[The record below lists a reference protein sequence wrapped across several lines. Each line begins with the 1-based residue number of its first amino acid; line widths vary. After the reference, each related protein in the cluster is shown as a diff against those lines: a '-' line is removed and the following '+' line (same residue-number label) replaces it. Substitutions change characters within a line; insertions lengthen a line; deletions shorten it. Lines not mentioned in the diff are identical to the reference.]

1 MNQILEIME
10 DIKQNITDKQYKTIM
25 DSLKDIYEN
34 KKNSISVSLSRHNII
49 RLMDWLDY
57 NLILLPENRDL
68 HRIKKK
74 ELYKKIIQDLYNGQ
88 YYDNI
93 DFVKKVVDIYFQDK
107 DKEIHIADWNGEY
120 EFIRFRERTDD

>member
-34 KKNSISVSLSRHNII
+34 KKNSISVSLSRHKIV

-57 NLILLPENRDL
+57 NLILLPETMDS
-68 HRIKKK
+68 HRIKKNCI
-74 ELYKKIIQDLYNGQ
+74 KKSSKIFIMV
-88 YYDNI
+88 NI
-93 DFVKKVVDIYFQDK
+93 MITLILLKK
-107 DKEIHIADWNGEY
+107 
-120 EFIRFRERTDD
+120 

>member
-57 NLILLPENRDL
+57 NLILLPETMDS

-74 ELYKKIIQDLYNGQ
+74 ELNKKIIQDLYNGK

-93 DFVKKVVDIYFQDK
+93 NFVKKVVDIYFE
-107 DKEIHIADWNGEY
+107 DKEIHIAAWSGEY
-120 EFIRFRERTDD
+120 ECIRFRERTND

>member
-10 DIKQNITDKQYKTIM
+10 DIKQKITDKQYKTIM

-34 KKNSISVSLSRHNII
+34 KKNSISVSLSRHKII

-57 NLILLPENRDL
+57 NLILLPETRDCD
-68 HRIKKK
+68 RIKKK

-93 DFVKKVVDIYFQDK
+93 DFVKKVVDIYFEDK
-107 DKEIHIADWNGEY
+107 KIHIADCGY

>member
-1 MNQILEIME
+1 MNQNLEIME
-10 DIKQNITDKQYKTIM
+10 DIKQKITDKQYKTIM

-34 KKNSISVSLSRHNII
+34 KKNSISVSLSRHKIV

-57 NLILLPENRDL
+57 NLILLPETMDS

-74 ELYKKIIQDLYNGQ
+74 ELNKKIIQDLYNGQ

-93 DFVKKVVDIYFQDK
+93 NFVKKVVDIYFE
-107 DKEIHIADWNGEY
+107 DKEIHIAAWSGEY
-120 EFIRFRERTDD
+120 ECIRFRERTND